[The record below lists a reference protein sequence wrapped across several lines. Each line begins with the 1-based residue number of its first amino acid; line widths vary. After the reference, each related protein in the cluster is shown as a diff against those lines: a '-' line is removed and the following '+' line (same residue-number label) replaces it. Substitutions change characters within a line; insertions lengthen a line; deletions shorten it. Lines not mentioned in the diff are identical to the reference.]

1 MLLFQINF
9 ILFLNFSFKKNYL
22 IFSIELLLLL
32 FIVNLKKNFMLK
44 MSNLFDFTLM
54 KLFILRRQEI
64 ELLWTLPMKSLSLNA
79 MINLQFLS
87 LAQVIIP
94 SFWKSIFW
102 LLWQKPNFADAYSKY
117 LATPL
122 SQPFWGLLCSPNFVL
137 SVA

>member
-94 SFWKSIFW
+94 SFWKSIF
-102 LLWQKPNFADAYSKY
+102 LLPWQKPNFADAYSKY

>member
-54 KLFILRRQEI
+54 KLFILRHQEI

-102 LLWQKPNFADAYSKY
+102 LPWQKPNFADAYSKY